1 MAVVKIRVLRQG
13 AVHTPLSALY
23 QYSSI
28 HFRTYIFSASEVSLF
43 SLQQYQPF
51 LYVTDNGKLY
61 AQLNIGLTEKTIVVG
76 EGLGDDMWHSV
87 KLERRAMVITFSVDD
102 ERPLI
107 GTIFPTFFLSFIPPP
122 PSNSHKGQWGEK
134 YLKKCNFRR
143 LYNLFIQ
150 YYVRILYLGFGIAG
164 VKNGVFFIS
173 TAFFII
179 TLFFNFSP
187 LCSPSHLSSRI

>member
-1 MAVVKIRVLRQG
+1 MAVQPY
-13 AVHTPLSALY
+13 TN
-23 QYSSI
+23 SI

-107 GTIFPTFFLSFIPPP
+107 GTIFPTFFLSFFHS
-122 PSNSHKGQWGEK
+122 PSSLQFSQIWK
-134 YLKKCNFRR
+134 YWLNKCRVYSLKKKERKMK
-143 LYNLFIQ
+143 L
-150 YYVRILYLGFGIAG
+150 
-164 VKNGVFFIS
+164 IS
-173 TAFFII
+173 
-179 TLFFNFSP
+179 L
-187 LCSPSHLSSRI
+187 